1 MGRWKTRREER
12 RITARSI
19 HARLM
24 ANVPTFTTYTTRRRC
39 AAHGAQVRGRQASAG
54 ATENIKGAI
63 VITQQKF
70 IAELRMLRTRAKEVG
85 LPIAANM
92 IGRAIEVC
100 ESERDPGLFFES
112 RPRRIGVEKG
122 GHESNENSLHLPRRY
137 VDP

>member
-100 ESERDPGLFFES
+100 ESERDGDFLTL
-112 RPRRIGVEKG
+112 RRIEELEVGTRSTGRVTQHRERGQK
-122 GHESNENSLHLPRRY
+122 
-137 VDP
+137 

>member
-1 MGRWKTRREER
+1 
-12 RITARSI
+12 
-19 HARLM
+19 M

-70 IAELRMLRTRAKEVG
+70 IAELRMLRTRAKEVD

-100 ESERDPGLFFES
+100 ESERDGDFLTL
-112 RPRRIGVEKG
+112 RRIEELEVGTRSTGRVAQHRER
-122 GHESNENSLHLPRRY
+122 GHWPLDVLASVVKSQLH
-137 VDP
+137 